1 MMHAPAPEVV
11 PAEVR
16 DERSSSTRLW
26 AVPATSATLVVL
38 PTYDECENIDTVLRR
53 VRAAVPHAH
62 VLVVDDNS
70 PDGTAD
76 LADAV
81 ARELG
86 GISVLR
92 RPGPEGL
99 GSAYRDGFRWGLA
112 RGYDVMVEM
121 DADLSHDPAVLP
133 ILLRTIDAG
142 ADLVIGSRYVPGG
155 VAADWP
161 FARRAISRIGC
172 RYAQLM
178 LRLPTRDAT
187 SGYRAYRGAA
197 LRSVD
202 LDTVRANGYGFQVE
216 MAYRVLRIGGA
227 IVEVPI
233 EFRDRTAGTS
243 KMSLRIVV
251 EALVLVTKW
260 GVRDRLLASG
270 RVPARR
276 RTSRSSADS
285 SRGSMPAA

>member
-1 MMHAPAPEVV
+1 
-11 PAEVR
+11 
-16 DERSSSTRLW
+16 
-26 AVPATSATLVVL
+26 LVVL
-38 PTYDECENIDTVLRR
+38 PTYDECDNIEGVLRR
-53 VRAAVPHAH
+53 VRAVVPDAH
-62 VLVVDDNS
+62 ILVVDDNS

-76 LADAV
+76 LAEDV

-86 GISVLR
+86 GITVLR
-92 RPGPEGL
+92 RAAPTGL

-112 RGYDVMVEM
+112 RGYEVLVEM
-121 DADLSHDPAVLP
+121 DSDLSHDPATLP
-133 ILLRTIDAG
+133 SLLRAVDAG

-161 FARRAISRIGC
+161 WARRAISRTGC

-187 SGYRAYRGAA
+187 SGFRAYRAGA
-197 LRSVD
+197 LRAVD

-216 MAYRVLRIGGA
+216 MAYRVANVGGE
-227 IVEVPI
+227 VCEVPI

-251 EALVLVTKW
+251 EALWLVTKW
-260 GVRDRLLASG
+260 GVRDRLRAS
-270 RVPARR
+270 RVLPARR
-276 RTSRSSADS
+276 
-285 SRGSMPAA
+285 

>member
-1 MMHAPAPEVV
+1 MAHALVPE
-11 PAEVR
+11 PTAA
-16 DERSSSTRLW
+16 RLHR
-26 AVPATSATLVVL
+26 ATLVVL
-38 PTYDECENIDTVLRR
+38 PTYDECDNIEGVLRR
-53 VRAAVPHAH
+53 VRAVVPDAH
-62 VLVVDDNS
+62 ILVVDDNS

-76 LADAV
+76 LAEDV

-86 GISVLR
+86 GITVLR
-92 RPGPEGL
+92 RAAPTGL

-112 RGYDVMVEM
+112 RGYEVLVEM
-121 DADLSHDPAVLP
+121 DSDLSHDPATLP
-133 ILLRTIDAG
+133 SLLRAVDAG

-161 FARRAISRIGC
+161 WARRAISRTGC

-187 SGYRAYRGAA
+187 SGFRAYRASA
-197 LRSVD
+197 LRAVD

-216 MAYRVLRIGGA
+216 MAYRVANVGGE
-227 IVEVPI
+227 VCEVPI

-251 EALVLVTKW
+251 EALWLVTKG
-260 GVRDRLLASG
+260 GVRDRLRAS
-270 RVPARR
+270 RVLPARR
-276 RTSRSSADS
+276 
-285 SRGSMPAA
+285 